1 MHMQAVKLQT
11 RVLPGNRIEVSSPD
25 LREGA
30 DVEVV
35 VMMAAS
41 TSESGRGRNRS
52 MRAILHALPTG
63 RSPRLFATWEDYD
76 QFLRQ
81 EKESWDR

>member
-1 MHMQAVKLQT
+1 MHMQAIKLHT
-11 RVLPGNRIEVSSPD
+11 RVLPGNRINVFSPD

-35 VMMAAS
+35 VMMDAS
-41 TSESGRGRNRS
+41 SEPDRSQNRS
-52 MRAILHALPTG
+52 MRAILRALPPG
-63 RSPRLFATWEDYD
+63 RSPRLFATWDDYD